1 MKFYHW
7 CPIPLEVGSIIL
19 PGNFGRIIRTQV
31 GGGNILLLREY
42 IYEEVRKRDYPDKPS
57 RMESCFLCQ
66 DLNSALLFA
75 QPNRFDFN
83 PTQLLYEVEILNP
96 DAPIH
101 IAPIEF
107 VGVNPNVN
115 AWNAWTSAAKNYWE
129 WNPSYTLAP
138 MEMVVNSPIK
148 IIAAGISHGQA
159 IQLT

>member
-1 MKFYHW
+1 MS
-7 CPIPLEVGSIIL
+7 IPLEVGSIIL

-31 GGGNILLLREY
+31 NGGNILLLREY

-101 IAPIEF
+101 IAPIEL
-107 VGVNPNVN
+107 VGVNPNAN

-129 WNPSYTLAP
+129 WNHHIPSSYGNGSK
-138 MEMVVNSPIK
+138 VSYQDY
-148 IIAAGISHGQA
+148 AAGISHGQA